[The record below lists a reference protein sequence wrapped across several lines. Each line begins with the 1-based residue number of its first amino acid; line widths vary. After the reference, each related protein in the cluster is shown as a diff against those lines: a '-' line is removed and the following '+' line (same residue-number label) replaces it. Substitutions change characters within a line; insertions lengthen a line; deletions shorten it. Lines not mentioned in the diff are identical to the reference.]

1 MQSSTAREAACASDS
16 ENFHELDSE
25 NVNAARVNFSMQMC
39 FATYEYN
46 CQRRWSKIVLHS
58 FLHLNRQPHQRWRL
72 KRNPPKNEDMKSKK
86 DENEKKEKG
95 GGGEAAARENL
106 ETSGTQF
113 AKIAH
118 QLFSHLLEFK
128 VCFQERRSI
137 HIREG
142 RNTTSFA
149 KKPIQSFLNGWDDL
163 TSTKRSFF
171 NGWDDPTSGN
181 LCFF

>member
-1 MQSSTAREAACASDS
+1 METQAEPA
-16 ENFHELDSE
+16 E
-25 NVNAARVNFSMQMC
+25 
-39 FATYEYN
+39 
-46 CQRRWSKIVLHS
+46 
-58 FLHLNRQPHQRWRL
+58 
-72 KRNPPKNEDMKSKK
+72 KNEDMKSKK

-128 VCFQERRSI
+128 ICFQERRSI

-149 KKPIQSFLNGWDDL
+149 KKPIQSFLNG
-163 TSTKRSFF
+163 
-171 NGWDDPTSGN
+171 
-181 LCFF
+181 

>member
-1 MQSSTAREAACASDS
+1 METQAEPA
-16 ENFHELDSE
+16 
-25 NVNAARVNFSMQMC
+25 
-39 FATYEYN
+39 
-46 CQRRWSKIVLHS
+46 K
-58 FLHLNRQPHQRWRL
+58 
-72 KRNPPKNEDMKSKK
+72 KNEDMKSKK

-142 RNTTSFA
+142 PNTTSDLLYRNALLSKATNFSNEMNKETRIDLRFLAALVSMLARKPFLSNLHSSNSESWCQYACNHLLPA
-149 KKPIQSFLNGWDDL
+149 KPPARRIQKIF
-163 TSTKRSFF
+163 TS
-171 NGWDDPTSGN
+171 
-181 LCFF
+181 